1 MKDKPPG
8 LLNEFNRGISR
19 RQLLQTLSLAA
30 VAAPVGLFAQGRCGG
45 ANAGTSGCNTT
56 PLPPPFEPTK
66 WKTVLLDHFS
76 LQAVD
81 PEKEAAFYNALMG
94 WKVRSNDGKTIVM
107 DIGTVGAVI
116 IRGGLQVAPSAS
128 SNPRPPARAVFDNF
142 CFGIEPWDT
151 RNVEAELKKRGLN
164 PVADHNGKDFFS
176 FHVKDP
182 DGFDLQISNGNRKNR
197 RTTPANGKLNSSLP
211 FEPTG
216 WQTIYVNH
224 ISYGVTNYKETVAF
238 YAALLGWKPT
248 VDEGSQNQTE
258 IAPEIG
264 AALIRGGNPA
274 TPGVQTAVRHASIG
288 HISFDIADFDPDK
301 VNEGLLKRGLTA
313 RVDTGATADSPA
325 KEKDIHTSTQKSY
338 HTTTANGYD
347 LQISMKDKR

>member
-1 MKDKPPG
+1 MKDKTRSG
-8 LLNEFNRGISR
+8 LFNEFNRGISR

-30 VAAPVGLFAQGRCGG
+30 VAAPVGLFSQGRCGG

-56 PLPPPFEPTK
+56 PLSPPFEPTK

-76 LQAVD
+76 LQVVD
-81 PEKEAAFYNALMG
+81 LEKEAAFYNALMG
-94 WKVRSNDGKTIVM
+94 WKVRSNDRKTIVM
-107 DIGTVGAVI
+107 DIGNVGAVI
-116 IRGGLQVAPSAS
+116 MRGGLEVPQSAS
-128 SNPRPPARAVFDNF
+128 PRPPARAVFDNF

-151 RNVEAELKKRGLN
+151 RTVEAELKKRGLN

-197 RTTPANGKLNSSLP
+197 RTTPATGKLNTPLP

-248 VDEGSQNQTE
+248 GDEGSQNQTE

-264 AALIRGGNPA
+264 TALIRGGNPA
-274 TPGVQTAVRHASIG
+274 APGVQSSVRHASIG

-301 VNEGLLKRGLTA
+301 VNEALLKRGLPA
-313 RVDTGATADSPA
+313 RQDTGATADSPPS
-325 KEKDIHTSTQKSY
+325 EKDIHTSKQKSY
-338 HTTTANGYD
+338 HTVTPNGYD
-347 LQISMKDKR
+347 LQISAKEKR